1 MLICIIIEI
10 IVDIMVISIY
20 AVIFYRFYSKRKL
33 RKSMNARDK
42 ARSDLYL
49 AHLRTQTAPNTPG
62 YPRSPMFPASP
73 TMKPD
78 PYNAAENGQT
88 FPTQYATV
96 QTPATAMTASHSTFQ
111 LQAPPTRNAASRSPP
126 QGSVRSN
133 SPPYPQHERVNNHMG
148 AAPGEKQYEA
158 VPIPGA
164 YSSPMTSPTFAPQ
177 QVQVQQHQRTPSSGS
192 SDSNEG
198 LGVAMTTNEKVL
210 EQRLSQ

>member
-1 MLICIIIEI
+1 
-10 IVDIMVISIY
+10 MVISIY

-49 AHLRTQTAPNTPG
+49 AHLRSQTAPNTPG
-62 YPRSPMFPASP
+62 FPRSPMFPTSP
-73 TMKPD
+73 TIKQD
-78 PYNAAENGQT
+78 HYNSAENGQS

-96 QTPATAMTASHSTFQ
+96 QAPSPALTASRSTFQ
-111 LQAPPTRNAASRSPP
+111 LQAPPSRNFASRSPP
-126 QGSVRSN
+126 QASTRSN
-133 SPPYPQHERVNNHMG
+133 SPPFPQHERVNDHMG

-164 YSSPMTSPTFAPQ
+164 YSSPMASPAFPPQ
-177 QVQVQQHQRTPSSGS
+177 QSQYQHQRTPSDRSNS
-192 SDSNEG
+192 SNEG

-210 EQRLSQ
+210 EQRLSH